1 MKNYFSIL
9 IILLLFSCESLG
21 LQQKDVVIE
30 KPIAS
35 VFNKDL
41 FKKDVEFLLPN
52 NVSKE
57 DSIILTR
64 SIINSWAIKELLLK
78 KAEENNSQ
86 NENSEINT
94 LVREYRQ
101 ALLIN
106 GYKER
111 VVKQQLDTVVDLKEI
126 ENYYLSHRNNF
137 KLNEELIKVR
147 YLHFSNDL
155 MDTKEVTEFFK
166 KGSLEDLE
174 ELELRQLSFKSIMLN
189 DSIWTP
195 LENVLLKTPF
205 SRQNLLK
212 KSKFIQKEDSL
223 GLYLVTVKD
232 VLLRNDIAPLSYV
245 KSTIKQILLHQRK
258 LELIRDI
265 EKIIVNDAIQ
275 NKSFKIH

>member
-21 LQQKDVVIE
+21 LQQKDSVIE

-126 ENYYLSHRNNF
+126 ENYYLSHRSNF

-155 MDTKEVTEFFK
+155 MDTKEVTKFFK

-232 VLLRNDIAPLSYV
+232 VLLRNDIAPLSYI